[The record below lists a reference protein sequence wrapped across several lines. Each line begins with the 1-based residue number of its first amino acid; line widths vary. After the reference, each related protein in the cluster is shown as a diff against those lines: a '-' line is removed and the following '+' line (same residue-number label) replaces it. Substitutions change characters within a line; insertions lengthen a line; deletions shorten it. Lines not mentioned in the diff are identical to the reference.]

1 MLARRLPLLL
11 AVALVSVA
19 AHAQGR
25 VAWETADHD
34 FGSFEEGE
42 QATYVF
48 AFTNEGDR
56 PVSLAEVRASCGC
69 TTPTYTSGEIAPG
82 ARGEITV
89 VYNSQGRPGTFEKSV
104 YVRAA
109 GAEPEAYTLH
119 IRGRVVPATL
129 DFGVTQGNV
138 RFDTDDFDARAV
150 AAEAPL
156 AHTFR
161 MQNAGERPIRIR
173 EARTFRDGVAVAFPQ
188 RPVFPGEVVEVTVT
202 ATAPAGG
209 PFDLA
214 VVLDTD
220 DALQP
225 AKSLRSR
232 GQVGS

>member
-11 AVALVSVA
+11 AVALLSVA

-25 VAWETADHD
+25 VAWETTDHD

-42 QATYVF
+42 HATYVF
-48 AFTNEGDR
+48 AFTNDGDR

-69 TTPTYTSGEIAPG
+69 TTPSYTAGEIAPG
-82 ARGEITV
+82 GRGEITV
-89 VYNSQGRPGTFEKSV
+89 VYDSHGRPGAFEKSV
-104 YVRAA
+104 FVRVA
-109 GAEPEAYTLH
+109 GAEPDDFTLH
-119 IRGRVVPATL
+119 IRGSVVPATM

-138 RFDTDDFDARAV
+138 RFDTDDFDAQAV

-173 EARTFRDGVAVAFPQ
+173 EARTFRDGVVVAFPQ

-202 ATAPAGG
+202 ASAPAGG
-209 PFDLA
+209 AFDLA

-225 AKSLRSR
+225 AKSLRVR
-232 GQVGS
+232 GTVGG